1 MEDYSKYTTQE
12 LAEKIYTY
20 ETHLEYIPEL
30 IGDLYRMKINIRRT
44 IDELIKYLKTN
55 KYNVVATNWYIALS
69 FFLYH
74 KCKKLPNKDVL
85 LPKIRNIFVTT
96 YDEYVQNVD
105 IDQSMKEKLLGY
117 KELVYVNGTISR
129 LLKLN

>member
-20 ETHLEYIPEL
+20 ETHLENLPEL
-30 IGDLYRMKINIRRT
+30 IGNLYKMKINIRKT
-44 IDELIKYLKTN
+44 IDELIKYLETN
-55 KYNVVATNWYIALS
+55 TYNLISTNWYIALAFS
-69 FFLYH
+69 LYH
-74 KCKKLPNKDVL
+74 KCKKLPNKDNL

-96 YDEYVQNVD
+96 YDEYVQNAN
-105 IDQSMKEKLLGY
+105 IDQSMKDRLLGY
-117 KELVYVNGTISR
+117 KELVYVNGTISI

>member
-20 ETHLEYIPEL
+20 DTHFEYIPEL
-30 IGDLYRMKINIRRT
+30 IGNLYKMKVNIRKT
-44 IDELIKYLKTN
+44 IDELIKYLETN
-55 KYNVVATNWYIALS
+55 KYNLVSTNWYIALAFS
-69 FFLYH
+69 LYH

-85 LPKIRNIFVTT
+85 LPKIRNIFDST
-96 YDEYVQNVD
+96 YDEYVQNSD
-105 IDQSMKEKLLGY
+105 IDSSMKDRLLGY